1 MRRAILLILTWV
13 VGLALSSCESITPF
27 EPFQHHV
34 NDLVP
39 GTSVAKDV
47 ESRMGQPTEKIN
59 LANGDSVWFYAQ
71 NRAGRQTIAVR
82 ISPDGIVR
90 SVEER
95 LEPEQISKIV
105 AGVTTTGQT
114 RELLGP
120 PYRIGRLPLLQRD
133 VWEYLF
139 YDKMAVKQ
147 ILNLQF
153 SLDGIVRE
161 ISITRDPVDFSG
173 GV

>member
-1 MRRAILLILTWV
+1 
-13 VGLALSSCESITPF
+13 
-27 EPFQHHV
+27 
-34 NDLVP
+34 
-39 GTSVAKDV
+39 
-47 ESRMGQPTEKIN
+47 MGQPAARIT
-59 LANGDSVWFYAQ
+59 LANGDSVWFYPQ

-95 LEPEQISKIV
+95 LEPEQIRKIV
-105 AGVTTTGQT
+105 VGVTTTGQT

-120 PYRIGRLPLLQRD
+120 PYRVGHLPLLQRD

-147 ILNLQF
+147 VLSLQF

-161 ISITRDPVDFSG
+161 INITRDPTDFSG
-173 GV
+173 AM